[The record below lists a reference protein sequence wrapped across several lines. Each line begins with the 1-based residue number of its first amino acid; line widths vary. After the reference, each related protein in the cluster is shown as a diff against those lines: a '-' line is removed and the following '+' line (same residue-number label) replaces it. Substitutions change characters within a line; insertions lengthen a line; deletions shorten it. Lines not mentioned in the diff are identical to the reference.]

1 MAHHFKNMILA
12 GVWFGRGKPDMS
24 IYLKQF
30 VDDIL
35 KINSK
40 GLEWM
45 HPLTKTSVVSKVVP
59 VACSCDAVARCVL
72 QGIHQFNGA
81 YGCGHCLNEGKTVP
95 KGRGYARVYPP
106 TEAQKIT
113 HGHVIECGQSAIEN
127 HVDHVFGVKT
137 VSPLVLLNSST
148 GFDIVNSFPT
158 DYMHCVLFGVTKQF
172 LDL

>member
-1 MAHHFKNMILA
+1 
-12 GVWFGRGKPDMS
+12 
-24 IYLKQF
+24 
-30 VDDIL
+30 
-35 KINSK
+35 
-40 GLEWM
+40 M

-59 VACSCDAVARCVL
+59 VVCSCDAVARCVL

-106 TEAQKIT
+106 TESQKIT

-137 VSPLVLLNSST
+137 VL
-148 GFDIVNSFPT
+148 GF
-158 DYMHCVLFGVTKQF
+158 
-172 LDL
+172 